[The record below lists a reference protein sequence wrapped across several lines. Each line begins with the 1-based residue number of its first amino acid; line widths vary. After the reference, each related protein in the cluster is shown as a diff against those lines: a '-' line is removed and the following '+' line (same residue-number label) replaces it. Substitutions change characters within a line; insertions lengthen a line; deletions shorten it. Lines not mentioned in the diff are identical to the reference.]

1 MTNQIETN
9 QIEKRAQSM
18 NIYVGNLPYSV
29 RDDELRETFAAHGE
43 VESAEVIVDRRT
55 RRSRGYGFV
64 KMASDDAG
72 RKAIAALNGHELQGR
87 ALRVDE
93 SKPKSEKD
101 SAQSGERRSARTSET
116 ARPQASQAASAGGG
130 LFGFVRR
137 IFG

>member
-1 MTNQIETN
+1 
-9 QIEKRAQSM
+9 M

-29 RDDELRETFAAHGE
+29 RDDELRTAFQAFGE

-72 RKAIAALNGHELQGR
+72 RKAIAALNGQDMQGR

-93 SKPKSEKD
+93 SHPKSDKEEGRPV
-101 SAQSGERRSARTSET
+101 QPRRPSGAASRLPRAADH
-116 ARPQASQAASAGGG
+116 ARPVAAGGV
-130 LFGFVRR
+130 FGFFRR

>member
-1 MTNQIETN
+1 
-9 QIEKRAQSM
+9 M

-29 RDDELRETFAAHGE
+29 RDDELRETFQAYGE

-64 KMASDDAG
+64 KMASDEAG
-72 RKAIAALNGHELQGR
+72 RKAIAELNGHELQGR

-93 SKPKSEKD
+93 SHPKSDQEGD
-101 SAQSGERRSARTSET
+101 APAARRSAPSGSAARTPRRAAET
-116 ARPQASQAASAGGG
+116 PRPATSAGTGG
-130 LFGFVRR
+130 GVFGFFRR